1 MFQVVQYPELPGLY
15 ILKLPQIQDFRQVL
29 LEMDDYVIV
38 MDAPPEQAPAVVD
51 WARKN
56 LGKPIGQV
64 WPTHHHHDHAFGV
77 KTYSQAGATVVVPEM
92 AKEYYSNI
100 PGIKFETY
108 IAKKPYVAET
118 TNFRAT
124 SIHLECSVHAA
135 DFTISV
141 IMPPCPTTNSTV
153 VIFDSDHVIQ
163 SERMP
168 IHDDHTVIEEF
179 IAAVSQYCLASQ
191 SV

>member
-1 MFQVVQYPELPGLY
+1 MLIDPELPAGSSTPHPQRPSPHQFIYLGLWYLTSEMFQVVQYPELPGLY

-108 IAKKPYVAET
+108 
-118 TNFRAT
+118 
-124 SIHLECSVHAA
+124 
-135 DFTISV
+135 
-141 IMPPCPTTNSTV
+141 M
-153 VIFDSDHVIQ
+153 
-163 SERMP
+163 
-168 IHDDHTVIEEF
+168 
-179 IAAVSQYCLASQ
+179 
-191 SV
+191 